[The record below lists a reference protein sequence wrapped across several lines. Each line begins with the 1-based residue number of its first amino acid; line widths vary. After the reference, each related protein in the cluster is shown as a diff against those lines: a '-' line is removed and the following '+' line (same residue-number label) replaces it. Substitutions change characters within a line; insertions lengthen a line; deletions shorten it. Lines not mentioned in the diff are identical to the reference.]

1 MPAVRPNQKPQ
12 LVQLLATGAGKGG
25 LMVGDI
31 LVGVA
36 GEPVAHQDDLFVRL
50 SGDVVGKSI
59 PIDILRGGKLEAIKV
74 EIGER

>member
-1 MPAVRPNQKPQ
+1 MI
-12 LVQLLATGAGKGG
+12 
-25 LMVGDI
+25 VGDI

-50 SGDVVGKSI
+50 SGDVVGKSV
-59 PIDILRGGKLEAIKV
+59 PIDVLRGGKLQAIQV